1 MEKGGIAVLKTLW
14 IETRAKE
21 DVIDITDLVAQ
32 VVQEA
37 KVEEAG
43 IFVYVPHGDAAVN
56 IQAGKGPVEQP
67 PLNELL
73 KKVLEKEEFE
83 KPETGAAFVA
93 PTEVLIAQRGKLL
106 LGEDQRIYFYEFNGP
121 QRRSVYVLVIP
132 SSASWGN

>member
-1 MEKGGIAVLKTLW
+1 MFRTLF

-32 VVQEA
+32 VVREA
-37 KVEEAG
+37 QVAEAG
-43 IFVYVPHGDAAVN
+43 VFVYVPHGDAAVN
-56 IQAGKGPVEQP
+56 IQAGKNASHEP
-67 PLNELL
+67 PLNDLL

-93 PTEVLIAQRGKLL
+93 PTEVLIAHQGKLL

-121 QRRSVYVLVIP
+121 QKRSVYVLVIP
-132 SSASWGN
+132 SSAPWGN

>member
-1 MEKGGIAVLKTLW
+1 MVVLRTLL

-21 DVIDITDLVAQ
+21 DVVDITDLVAQ

-37 KVEEAG
+37 KVKEAG

-56 IQAGKGPVEQP
+56 IQARKRELTEP
-67 PLNELL
+67 PLNDLL

-93 PTEVLIAQRGKLL
+93 PTEVLIAQDGRLL

-121 QRRSVYVLVIP
+121 KKRSVYVLVIP
-132 SSASWGN
+132 SSARWGN

>member
-1 MEKGGIAVLKTLW
+1 MLKTLL

-37 KVEEAG
+37 KAEEAG
-43 IFVYVPHGDAAVN
+43 VFVYVPHGDAAVN
-56 IQAGKGPVEQP
+56 IQAGKPSSFEP
-67 PLNELL
+67 PLNDLL
-73 KKVLEKEEFE
+73 KKVLEKDDFE
-83 KPETGAAFVA
+83 RPETGAAFVA
-93 PTEVLIAQRGKLL
+93 PTEVLIAHQGKLL

-121 QRRSVYVLVIP
+121 KKRSVHVLVIP